1 MSVIFSISTAV
12 PEFKHKQMD
21 IFQFMKEVYHVSEN
35 EERSLKILY
44 ERSGI
49 ESRYSTIADYSLPPY
64 KRTFYPTTQD
74 LEPFPKLEERMEY
87 FNHKALELSLEA
99 IQKCMGSDTQASD
112 ITDLITVTC
121 TGISAPGLDI
131 LVMEALKLNS
141 TINRTSVN
149 FMGCYA
155 AIHAMKQADAIC
167 KINPHAV
174 VLVMCVELCTLHFQ
188 KEFDKDNIGANL
200 LFADGASALLVT
212 GEGQERIRNRN
223 CLHIRDFYS
232 EISLSGKS
240 DMAWQIG
247 GKGFL
252 MTLSSYI
259 PELIKVG
266 IKSLV
271 HNALLK
277 LKLDTGQIKHWA
289 IHPGGRKILEVIQNE
304 LQLSPSDLGASYLI
318 LKEYG
323 NMSSPTIL
331 FVLNEIWER
340 RVDWNGAQELIFG
353 AGFGPGL
360 TMETFVLEG
369 TNNSNFKEQ

>member
-1 MSVIFSISTAV
+1 MSVIYSISTAV
-12 PEFKHKQMD
+12 PEFKHSQMD
-21 IFQFMKEVYHVSEN
+21 IFKFMSDVYSVPEN
-35 EERSLKILY
+35 ETRSLKLLY

-49 ESRYSTIADYSLPPY
+49 ETRYSTIPDFSLPAD
-64 KRTFYPTTQD
+64 KRTFHPSTID
-74 LEPFPKLEERMEY
+74 LEPFPRLEERMEY
-87 FNHKALELSLEA
+87 FNHKALELSVEA
-99 IQKCMGSDTQASD
+99 IKKCLGNETQVTQ

-131 LVMEALKLNS
+131 MLVEELKLNP

-155 AIHAMKQADAIC
+155 AIHAMKQADVLC
-167 KINPHAV
+167 KSNPEAV
-174 VLVMCVELCTLHFQ
+174 VLILCVELCTLHFQ

-200 LFADGASALLVT
+200 IFADGASAMLICGDEKLKT
-212 GEGQERIRNRN
+212 KNNKGLRIKN
-223 CLHIRDFYS
+223 FYS

-240 DMAWQIG
+240 DMAWQLG

-271 HNALLK
+271 HNALKK
-277 LKLDTGQIKHWA
+277 LTLEPSQISHWA

-304 LQLSPSDLGASYLI
+304 LNLEAKDLESSYRI
-318 LKEYG
+318 LRNFG
-323 NMSSPTIL
+323 NMSSSTIL
-331 FVLNEIWER
+331 FVLKDICENKMQ
-340 RVDWNGAQELIFG
+340 WNDENELIFG

-369 TNNSNFKEQ
+369 IN